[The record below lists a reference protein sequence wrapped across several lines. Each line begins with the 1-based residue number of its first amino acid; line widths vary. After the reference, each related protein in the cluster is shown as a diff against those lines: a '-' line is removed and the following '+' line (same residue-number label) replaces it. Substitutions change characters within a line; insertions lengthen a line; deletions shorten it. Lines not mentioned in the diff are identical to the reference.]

1 MHMILEMFIL
11 PVKNA
16 CVFRIKLNIP
26 NSYRVHYKI
35 SGFPKLN
42 VSLQPLRL
50 ARNEFITE
58 KV

>member
-1 MHMILEMFIL
+1 MHMILEMFLL

-16 CVFRIKLNIP
+16 FVFRIKLNIP